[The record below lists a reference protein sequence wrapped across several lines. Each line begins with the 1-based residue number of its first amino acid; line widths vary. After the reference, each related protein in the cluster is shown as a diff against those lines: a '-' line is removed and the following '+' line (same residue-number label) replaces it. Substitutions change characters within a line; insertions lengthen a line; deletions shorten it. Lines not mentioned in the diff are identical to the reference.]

1 MAASSIGAPASTAVS
16 RRSLAGEIATVCRR
30 LYERGLIAGQDGN
43 VSVRLPSGHILVT
56 PSGLSKVDVTPESL
70 VELTAEGKQVTD
82 GPGASSEVGM
92 HLRIYRERPDVRAVV
107 HAHPPVA
114 TAFGVA
120 GRDFMDAVLPE
131 VIFHLG
137 QVPLV
142 PFALPG
148 TPALGDAMAPFLS
161 GHDAFLLAS
170 HGATTV
176 GPTLRLAH
184 QRMESL
190 EHAARI
196 LQTAM
201 RIGPVTPL
209 RAEDVAALR
218 AAREA
223 ARAGWE
229 ADAARI
235 EVDEEDE

>member
-1 MAASSIGAPASTAVS
+1 MSQETLADEIVAV
-16 RRSLAGEIATVCRR
+16 CCR
-30 LYERGLIAGQDGN
+30 LYDRGLIAGQDGN
-43 VSVRLPSGHILVT
+43 VSVRLRSGHILVT
-56 PSGLSKVDVTPESL
+56 PSGLSKVDVTPDDL
-70 VELTAEGKQVTD
+70 VELTAEGEQVTE
-82 GPGASSEVGM
+82 GPAASSEIGM
-92 HLRIYRERPDVRAVV
+92 HLRIYRERPDVRAIV

-137 QVPLV
+137 RVPLV

-148 TPALGDAMAPFLS
+148 TPALGDAMAPYLAD
-161 GHDAFLLAS
+161 HDAFLLAS

-176 GPTLRLAH
+176 GPTLGLAH

-196 LQTAM
+196 LHAASQ
-201 RIGPVTPL
+201 IGSVTPL
-209 RAEDVAALR
+209 RAEDIAALR

-235 EVDEEDE
+235 DGDEEDE

>member
-1 MAASSIGAPASTAVS
+1 MS
-16 RRSLAGEIATVCRR
+16 RARIAEEIVTVCRR
-30 LYERGLIAGQDGN
+30 LYVRGLIAGQDGN
-43 VSVRLPSGHILVT
+43 VSVRLDGGHILVT
-56 PSGLSKVDVTPESL
+56 PAGLSKVDVTADSL
-70 VELTAEGKQVTD
+70 VELTLDGSPVTL
-82 GPGASSEVGM
+82 GRSASSEVGM
-92 HLRIYRERPDVRAVV
+92 HLCIYRARPDVRAVV

-137 QVPLV
+137 SVPLV

-148 TPALGDAMAPFLS
+148 TPALGDAMAPYLAE
-161 GHDAFLLAS
+161 HDAFLLAS

-176 GPTLRLAH
+176 GPSLRLAH

-196 LQTAM
+196 LHAASM
-201 RIGPVTPL
+201 IGPPARL
-209 RAEDVAALR
+209 RDEDVAALR
-218 AAREA
+218 RAREA

-229 ADAARI
+229 AEGARL
-235 EVDEEDE
+235 EAGEDE

>member
-1 MAASSIGAPASTAVS
+1 MS
-16 RRSLAGEIATVCRR
+16 RARIAEEIVTVCRR
-30 LYERGLIAGQDGN
+30 LYDRGLIAGQDGN
-43 VSVRLPSGHILVT
+43 VSVRLDSGHILVT
-56 PSGLSKVDVTPESL
+56 PAGLSKVDVTPDSL
-70 VELTAEGKQVTD
+70 VELAPDGSPVTL
-82 GPGASSEVGM
+82 GRSASSEVGM
-92 HLRIYRERPDVRAVV
+92 HLCIYRARPDVRAVV

-137 QVPLV
+137 SVPLV

-148 TPALGDAMAPFLS
+148 TPALGDAMAPYLA

-176 GPTLRLAH
+176 GPSLRLAH

-190 EHAARI
+190 EHAACI
-196 LQTAM
+196 LHAAAM
-201 RIGPVTPL
+201 IGSPARL
-209 RAEDVAALR
+209 RDEDVAALR
-218 AAREA
+218 RAREA

-229 ADAARI
+229 AEGARL
-235 EVDEEDE
+235 EAGEDE

>member
-1 MAASSIGAPASTAVS
+1 MSRETLADEIVAV
-16 RRSLAGEIATVCRR
+16 CCR
-30 LYERGLIAGQDGN
+30 LYDRGLIAGQDGN
-43 VSVRLPSGHILVT
+43 VSVRLSSGHILVT
-56 PSGLSKVDVTPESL
+56 PSGLSKVDVTPDDL
-70 VELTAEGKQVTD
+70 VELTAEGEQVTG
-82 GPGASSEVGM
+82 GPAASSEIGM
-92 HLRIYRERPDVRAVV
+92 HLRIYRERPDVRAIV
-107 HAHPPVA
+107 HAHPPIA
-114 TAFGVA
+114 TAFGVV

-137 QVPLV
+137 RVPLV

-148 TPALGDAMAPFLS
+148 TPALGDAMAPYLAD
-161 GHDAFLLAS
+161 HDAFLLAS

-196 LQTAM
+196 LHAASQ
-201 RIGPVTPL
+201 IGSVTPL
-209 RAEDVAALR
+209 RAEDIAALR

-235 EVDEEDE
+235 DGDEEDE

>member
-1 MAASSIGAPASTAVS
+1 MS
-16 RRSLAGEIATVCRR
+16 RRSRAEEIADVCRR
-30 LYERGLIAGQDGN
+30 LYQRGLIAGQDGN
-43 VSVRLPSGHILVT
+43 VSVRLRSGHILVT
-56 PSGLSKVDVTPESL
+56 PSGLSKADVTPGAL
-70 VELTAEGKQVTD
+70 VELTADGVQVTR
-82 GPGASSEVGM
+82 GPDASSEVGM
-92 HLRIYRERPDVRAVV
+92 HLRIYRDRPDVRAIV

-120 GRDFMDAVLPE
+120 GRDFMDEVLPE

-137 QVPLV
+137 RVPLV

-148 TPALGDAMAPFLS
+148 TPALGDAMAPYLAR
-161 GHDAFLLAS
+161 HDAFLLAS

-190 EHAARI
+190 EHGARI
-196 LQTAM
+196 LHAALQ
-201 RIGPVTPL
+201 IGPVTPL
-209 RAEDVAALR
+209 RAEHITALR
-218 AAREA
+218 DAREA

-229 ADAARI
+229 ADAVRM

>member
-1 MAASSIGAPASTAVS
+1 VS
-16 RRSLAGEIATVCRR
+16 RARIAAEIVTVCRR

-43 VSVRLPSGHILVT
+43 VSVRLDGGHILVT
-56 PSGLSKVDVTPESL
+56 PAGLSKVDVTVDSL
-70 VELTAEGKQVTD
+70 VELAPDGSPVTL
-82 GPGASSEVGM
+82 GRSASSEVGM
-92 HLRIYRERPDVRAVV
+92 HLCIYRARPDVRAVV

-137 QVPLV
+137 SVPLV

-148 TPALGDAMAPFLS
+148 TPALGEAMAPYLAE
-161 GHDAFLLAS
+161 HDAFLLAS

-176 GPTLRLAH
+176 GPSLRLAH

-196 LQTAM
+196 LHAASM
-201 RIGPVTPL
+201 IGSPARL
-209 RAEDVAALR
+209 RDADVAALKQ
-218 AAREA
+218 AREA

-229 ADAARI
+229 AEGARL
-235 EVDEEDE
+235 EAGEDE

>member
-1 MAASSIGAPASTAVS
+1 MS
-16 RRSLAGEIATVCRR
+16 RESLAGDIVAVCCR
-30 LYERGLIAGQDGN
+30 LYDRGLIAGQDGN
-43 VSVRLPSGHILVT
+43 VSVRLASGHILVT
-56 PSGLSKVDVTPESL
+56 PSGLSKVDVTPEDL
-70 VELTAEGKQVTD
+70 VELTAEGKQVTR
-82 GPGASSEVGM
+82 GPAASSEVGM
-92 HLRIYRERPDVRAVV
+92 HLRIYRERPDVRAIV

-137 QVPLV
+137 RVPLV
-142 PFALPG
+142 PFAVPG
-148 TPALGDAMAPFLS
+148 TPALGDAMAPYLAD
-161 GHDAFLLAS
+161 HDAFLLAS

-196 LQTAM
+196 LQAASQ
-201 RIGPVTPL
+201 IGSVTPL
-209 RAEDVAALR
+209 RAEDIATLR

-235 EVDEEDE
+235 AGDEEDE

>member
-1 MAASSIGAPASTAVS
+1 VS
-16 RRSLAGEIATVCRR
+16 RTRIAGEIVTVCRR
-30 LYERGLIAGQDGN
+30 LYDRGLIAGQDGN
-43 VSVRLPSGHILVT
+43 VSVRLDSGHILVT

-70 VELTAEGKQVTD
+70 VELALDGSAVTS
-82 GPGASSEVGM
+82 GRSASSEVGM
-92 HLRIYRERPDVRAVV
+92 HLCIYRARPDVRAVV

-137 QVPLV
+137 SVPLV

-148 TPALGDAMAPFLS
+148 TPALGEAMAPYLAE
-161 GHDAFLLAS
+161 HDAFLLAS

-176 GPTLRLAH
+176 GPSLRLAH

-196 LQTAM
+196 LHAASM
-201 RIGPVTPL
+201 IGPPARL
-209 RAEDVAALR
+209 RDEDVAALR
-218 AAREA
+218 KARDA

-229 ADAARI
+229 AEGARLGAG
-235 EVDEEDE
+235 EDE

>member
-1 MAASSIGAPASTAVS
+1 MSRETLADEIVAV
-16 RRSLAGEIATVCRR
+16 CCR
-30 LYERGLIAGQDGN
+30 LYDRGLIAGQDGN
-43 VSVRLPSGHILVT
+43 VSVRLSSGHILVT
-56 PSGLSKVDVTPESL
+56 PSGLSKVDVTPDDL
-70 VELTAEGKQVTD
+70 VELTAEGEPVTR
-82 GPGASSEVGM
+82 GPAASSEIGM
-92 HLRIYRERPDVRAVV
+92 HLRIYRERPDVRAIV

-137 QVPLV
+137 RVPLV

-148 TPALGDAMAPFLS
+148 TPALGDAMAPYLAD
-161 GHDAFLLAS
+161 HDAFLLAS

-190 EHAARI
+190 EHSARI
-196 LQTAM
+196 LHAASQ
-201 RIGPVTPL
+201 IGSVALLP
-209 RAEDVAALR
+209 AEDIAALR
-218 AAREA
+218 AARDA

-235 EVDEEDE
+235 DGDEEDE

>member
-1 MAASSIGAPASTAVS
+1 MRIHRS
-16 RRSLAGEIATVCRR
+16 RPRSG
-30 LYERGLIAGQDGN
+30 
-43 VSVRLPSGHILVT
+43 S
-56 PSGLSKVDVTPESL
+56 
-70 VELTAEGKQVTD
+70 
-82 GPGASSEVGM
+82 
-92 HLRIYRERPDVRAVV
+92 
-107 HAHPPVA
+107 PVA
-114 TAFGVA
+114 TSWT
-120 GRDFMDAVLPE
+120 LPE

-161 GHDAFLLAS
+161 RHDAFLLAS

-201 RIGPVTPL
+201 QIGPVTPL
-209 RAEDVAALR
+209 RAEDIAALR

>member
-1 MAASSIGAPASTAVS
+1 VSPTRIAEEIVAV
-16 RRSLAGEIATVCRR
+16 CCR
-30 LYERGLIAGQDGN
+30 LYDRGLIAGQDGN
-43 VSVRLPSGHILVT
+43 VSVRLASGHILVT
-56 PSGLSKVDVTPESL
+56 PAGLSKVDVTPDSL
-70 VELTAEGKQVTD
+70 VELTPEGARVTD
-82 GPGASSEVGM
+82 GLAASSEVGM
-92 HLRIYRERPDVRAVV
+92 HLSIYRARPDVRAVV

-137 QVPLV
+137 SVPLV

-148 TPALGDAMAPFLS
+148 TPALGDAMSPFLAD
-161 GHDAFLLAS
+161 HDAFLLAS

-176 GPTLRLAH
+176 GPSLRLAH

-196 LQTAM
+196 LHTASM
-201 RIGPVTPL
+201 IGPVTRL
-209 RAEDVAALR
+209 RDEDVAALR
-218 AAREA
+218 RAREA

-229 ADAARI
+229 AEGARQ
-235 EVDEEDE
+235 EAGEDE

>member
-1 MAASSIGAPASTAVS
+1 MSQQ
-16 RRSLAGEIATVCRR
+16 SLADQVVAVCRR
-30 LYERGLIAGQDGN
+30 LYDRGLIAGQDGN
-43 VSVRLPSGHILVT
+43 VSVRLRSGHILVT
-56 PSGLSKVDVTPESL
+56 PSGLSKVDVTPEVL
-70 VELTAEGKQVTD
+70 VELTPEGSQVTP
-82 GPGASSEVGM
+82 GPAASSEVGM
-92 HLRIYRERPDVRAVV
+92 HLRIYRERPDVRAIV

-120 GRDFMDAVLPE
+120 GRDFMDALLPE

-137 QVPLV
+137 RVPLV

-148 TPALGDAMAPFLS
+148 TPALGDAMAPYLAD
-161 GHDAFLLAS
+161 HDAFLLAS

-196 LQTAM
+196 LHAAAQ
-201 RIGPVTPL
+201 IGPVTPL
-209 RAEDVAALR
+209 RAEDIAALR

-235 EVDEEDE
+235 EGEEEDE

>member
-1 MAASSIGAPASTAVS
+1 
-16 RRSLAGEIATVCRR
+16 
-30 LYERGLIAGQDGN
+30 
-43 VSVRLPSGHILVT
+43 
-56 PSGLSKVDVTPESL
+56 
-70 VELTAEGKQVTD
+70 
-82 GPGASSEVGM
+82 
-92 HLRIYRERPDVRAVV
+92 
-107 HAHPPVA
+107 
-114 TAFGVA
+114 
-120 GRDFMDAVLPE
+120 
-131 VIFHLG
+131 
-137 QVPLV
+137 
-142 PFALPG
+142 
-148 TPALGDAMAPFLS
+148 MAPFLS

-176 GPTLRLAH
+176 GQTLRLAH

-201 RIGPVTPL
+201 QIGPVTPL
-209 RAEDVAALR
+209 RAEDIAALR